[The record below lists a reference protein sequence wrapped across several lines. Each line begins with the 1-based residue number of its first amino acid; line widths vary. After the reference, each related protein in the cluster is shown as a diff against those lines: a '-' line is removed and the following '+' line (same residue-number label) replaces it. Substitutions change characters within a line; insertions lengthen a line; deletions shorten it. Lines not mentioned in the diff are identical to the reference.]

1 MSVSTGDLRTRI
13 YDDFRGVDFRGGEVS
28 LHRSPDSLNMWKD
41 YKVSD
46 SIRTRPA
53 LQYFL
58 TFGGNIHSISFY
70 KDMVMVHA
78 GKCLYTV
85 NGEQKVMLREGL
97 NDAKSNT
104 FIYGEKW
111 YFMDGIHYLCYDG
124 TDLKEVEGFVPTTS
138 IARNPKGGGTMYQA
152 VNMLSPYRINTFVAN
167 GVKVK
172 KQPAEGP
179 EYWAYEGDYDYYL
192 DAKWEEGQAEVEVY
206 INDRPI
212 PNDDEEYPWLATT
225 PGVVSFVKDHS
236 PLAPLTEGQ
245 ANVEIKFKVDVEGHK
260 EMVTDCNL
268 VQLFDNRVFISGN
281 ANYPNA
287 VWHSGL
293 NDPTYFPDTSYM
305 KEGLD
310 EAKVKALV
318 ASNDKLWVFREPSQ
332 TNTSVFYHTPTT
344 DESGQRVYPSR
355 HSGVATGCIGTA
367 VNFNDDVVFFSA
379 RGMEGITS
387 DIALEQ
393 MLAHRSTLVDARM
406 LAEQAYADMVLAEW
420 EGYLLIFI
428 GSHVYVADSRSVFN
442 NNGHV
447 EYDFFYWEL
456 ENNVTAVAEKDG
468 VLYIGATDSVYVLS
482 DSKDD
487 EQVVC
492 YWVTTK
498 DRFGEANKSKTTNKK
513 GCVVRAEGDLAVYVK
528 VDDGDFELVN
538 EQEGVTDRFNCRI
551 KKKKWSEIQLKIQS
565 ASEKGFSLDSAT
577 LEAYVGG
584 YLK

>member
-1 MSVSTGDLRTRI
+1 MSVSTGDLRTRT

-78 GKCLYTV
+78 GDCLYTV
-85 NGEQKVMLREGL
+85 IDDKKVMLREGL
-97 NDAKSNT
+97 NDARSNT

-124 TDLKEVEGFVPTTS
+124 TVLKEVEGFVPTTS
-138 IARNPKGGGTMYQA
+138 IARSPQGGGTMYQA
-152 VNMLSPYRINTFVAN
+152 VNMLSPYRKNTFV
-167 GVKVK
+167 
-172 KQPAEGP
+172 
-179 EYWAYEGDYDYYL
+179 GDGESTDYYL
-192 DAKWEEGQAEVEVY
+192 DAKWEGSTEVHVFINGVESKPDGEYKYVY
-206 INDRPI
+206 P
-212 PNDDEEYPWLATT
+212 T
-225 PGVVSFVKDHS
+225 PGVITFSQETPPPK
-236 PLAPLTEGQ
+236 PLTEGQ
-245 ANVEIKFKVDVEGHK
+245 ANVEIKFKVNVEGHK
-260 EMVTDCNL
+260 EMVTDCSL

-332 TNTSVFYHTPTT
+332 TNTSVFYHVPTT

-387 DIALEQ
+387 DIAMEQ

-447 EYDFFYWEL
+447 EYDFFYWEM

-498 DRFGEANKSKTTNKK
+498 DRFGEENKSKTTNKK
-513 GCVVRAEGDLAVYVK
+513 GCVVRAEGDIAVYVK

-538 EQEGVTDRFNCRI
+538 EQEGVTDRFTCRI